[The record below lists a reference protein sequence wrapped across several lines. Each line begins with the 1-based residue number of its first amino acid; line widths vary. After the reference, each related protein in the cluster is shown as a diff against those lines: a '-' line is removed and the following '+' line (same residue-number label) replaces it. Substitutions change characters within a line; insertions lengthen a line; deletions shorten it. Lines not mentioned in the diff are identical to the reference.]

1 MERNRLSRA
10 YASPFLLV
18 FRPTPFSSR
27 LLRPA
32 KPSYRV
38 SPARIQS
45 LPLSSLFAILCNEIL
60 TSYLRLLKISSS
72 LVEDRCILV
81 FSKMGT
87 YDKKISGRIVVA
99 KEKKKRENEEKKKER
114 KRTLVVLE
122 FKLQIRDVQIRR
134 DFVFL
139 INSLFNTS
147 LSPLQ
152 DLPARTLKFSLFIR
166 WHLENP
172 SCAVSLALGAS
183 TMKTRRKSR

>member
-72 LVEDRCILV
+72 LVEDRCILA

-99 KEKKKRENEEKKKER
+99 KEKKKRENEEKKKR
-114 KRTLVVLE
+114 KE
-122 FKLQIRDVQIRR
+122 KDV
-134 DFVFL
+134 
-139 INSLFNTS
+139 
-147 LSPLQ
+147 
-152 DLPARTLKFSLFIR
+152 
-166 WHLENP
+166 
-172 SCAVSLALGAS
+172 SCVGI
-183 TMKTRRKSR
+183 

>member
-18 FRPTPFSSR
+18 FLPTPFSSR

-99 KEKKKRENEEKKKER
+99 KEKKRGKMKNRKKER

-172 SCAVSLALGAS
+172 SCAVSLAPGAS

>member
-99 KEKKKRENEEKKKER
+99 KEKKRGKMKKRKKER

-172 SCAVSLALGAS
+172 SCAVSLAPGAS